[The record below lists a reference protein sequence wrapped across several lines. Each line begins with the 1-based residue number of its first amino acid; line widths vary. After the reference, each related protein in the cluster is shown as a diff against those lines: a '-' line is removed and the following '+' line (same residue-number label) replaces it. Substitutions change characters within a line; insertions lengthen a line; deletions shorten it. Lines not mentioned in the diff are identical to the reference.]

1 MSTVSDWESGP
12 PEMSFRGFVD
22 KTLLHHRCCGSTESQ
37 REAVLSSIPPWGTKA
52 VGTKAKSPT
61 GNSSGFMWNLC
72 LEVYSTRMSVCKRP
86 AETHVHDCLKRP
98 QDSCPLNQKIQ
109 TRCTYTWEK
118 KNKRMG
124 QRLGKHTMIFRLG
137 SESPWFLYGSVW
149 LVGCFLN
156 NNTTSWSF
164 TVQAGP
170 LSTTAFVLT
179 RVQLQPYD

>member
-1 MSTVSDWESGP
+1 
-12 PEMSFRGFVD
+12 MSFRGFVD
-22 KTLLHHRCCGSTESQ
+22 KTLLHHRCCSSTESQ
-37 REAVLSSIPPWGTKA
+37 HEAVLSSIPPWGTKA

-61 GNSSGFMWNLC
+61 GNSTGFMWNLC

-98 QDSCPLNQKIQ
+98 QDLCPLNQKIQ

-118 KNKRMG
+118 TNKRMG

-149 LVGCFLN
+149 LVGCFLIITQPVGHSQYKQDHCLLQHLSWGQFSYSH
-156 NNTTSWSF
+156 TTKSKW
-164 TVQAGP
+164 
-170 LSTTAFVLT
+170 
-179 RVQLQPYD
+179 